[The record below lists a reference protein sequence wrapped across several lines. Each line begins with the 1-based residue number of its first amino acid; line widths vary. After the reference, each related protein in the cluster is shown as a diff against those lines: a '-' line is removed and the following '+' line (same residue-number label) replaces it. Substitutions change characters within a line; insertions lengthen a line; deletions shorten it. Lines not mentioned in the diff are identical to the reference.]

1 MAFPWHG
8 LRTLLTGTRDAIFH
22 VLVSLHSPFVDRDAI
37 AVLLLLL
44 LELPYN
50 SLNCRITPNSPASAA
65 GRDGKREP
73 KGPFC
78 SRRLLLQLEIV
89 NWTAS

>member
-8 LRTLLTGTRDAIFH
+8 LRTLLTGTRDAVFH
-22 VLVSLHSPFVDRDAI
+22 VLVSLHSPFVDRDAS

-50 SLNCRITPNSPASAA
+50 TKQPGLGS
-65 GRDGKREP
+65 RE
-73 KGPFC
+73 GWEARAQR
-78 SRRLLLQLEIV
+78 SLLQPTLIASIGNSQLDCIV
-89 NWTAS
+89 TI